1 MFMPISHP
9 WLAPRSPR
17 IAGTEGGTQTREER
31 SPSWCA
37 QQVAVALDDRWWRS
51 DRGSRMLLKAS
62 ELATPRSRGVLCR
75 AWVRRQSAT
84 TVERE
89 PGGGRPPQAPPPPR
103 PPPRRVGG
111 VGPPPE
117 PGPGPCRAGVV
128 HAPAACLVCPDEV
141 VRARA
146 IDGTR
151 CEYRNRQSDGHA
163 QYVETVAA
171 IVHIF
176 LNRRM
181 PCH

>member
-89 PGGGRPPQAPPPPR
+89 PGRERPPL
-103 PPPRRVGG
+103 
-111 VGPPPE
+111 PPPE
-117 PGPGPCRAGVV
+117 PGPEPCREGVV
-128 HAPAACLVCPDEV
+128 HAPAACLIRPDKQVLARV
-141 VRARA
+141 VNTTPCRSRNWQPARRAPRLEMV
-146 IDGTR
+146 ICR
-151 CEYRNRQSDGHA
+151 R
-163 QYVETVAA
+163 
-171 IVHIF
+171 IFF
-176 LNRRM
+176 LNRRDS
-181 PCH
+181 CH

>member
-37 QQVAVALDDRWWRS
+37 QQVAVALDDRRWRS
-51 DRGSRMLLKAS
+51 DRGSRMSLKAS
-62 ELATPRSRGVLCR
+62 ELVTPISRGVLCR
-75 AWVRRQSAT
+75 ACVRRQSAT

-89 PGGGRPPQAPPPPR
+89 PGRERPPL
-103 PPPRRVGG
+103 
-111 VGPPPE
+111 PPPE
-117 PGPGPCRAGVV
+117 PGPEPFRAGVV
-128 HAPAACLVCPDEV
+128 HAPAACFVCPDEV

-163 QYVETVAA
+163 QHVETVAA

>member
-17 IAGTEGGTQTREER
+17 IAGTEGGTQTREQR
-31 SPSWCA
+31 SPSRCA
-37 QQVAVALDDRWWRS
+37 QQVAVALDDRRWWS
-51 DRGSRMLLKAS
+51 DSGSRMLLKAS
-62 ELATPRSRGVLCR
+62 ELVTPISRGVLCR
-75 AWVRRQSAT
+75 ACVRRQSAT

-89 PGGGRPPQAPPPPR
+89 PGRERPPL
-103 PPPRRVGG
+103 
-111 VGPPPE
+111 PPPE

-151 CEYRNRQSDGHA
+151 CKYRNRQFDGHA
-163 QYVETVAA
+163 QYVDTVAA
-171 IVHIF
+171 VVHIF
-176 LNRRM
+176 LNWRM

>member
-1 MFMPISHP
+1 MSMPISHP
-9 WLAPRSPR
+9 WLAPLSLHIVRR
-17 IAGTEGGTQTREER
+17 KGGTQTREER

-37 QQVAVALDDRWWRS
+37 QQGPVALDDGTWRS
-51 DRGSRMLLKAS
+51 DRVSRMLLKAS
-62 ELATPRSRGVLCR
+62 ELVTPRSRGVLCR
-75 AWVRRQSAT
+75 AWLCDEARTAAKRQSGR
-84 TVERE
+84 ER
-89 PGGGRPPQAPPPPR
+89 PRLPP
-103 PPPRRVGG
+103 
-111 VGPPPE
+111 
-117 PGPGPCRAGVV
+117 PGPGPGPSTMGVA

-151 CEYRNRQSDGHA
+151 CEYRNRHSDGHA
-163 QYVETVAA
+163 QHVETVAA

>member
-9 WLAPRSPR
+9 WLAPPSPG

-37 QQVAVALDDRWWRS
+37 HEGPALMDDRGWWRES
-51 DRGSRMLLKAS
+51 LSRKLLRAGG
-62 ELATPRSRGVLCR
+62 LLTPRSRGVLCR

-89 PGGGRPPQAPPPPR
+89 PGRERPPL
-103 PPPRRVGG
+103 
-111 VGPPPE
+111 PPPE

-141 VRARA
+141 VRARG
-146 IDGTR
+146 IDGPR

>member
-37 QQVAVALDDRWWRS
+37 QQVAVALDDGRWRS
-51 DRGSRMLLKAS
+51 ERVSRMLLKAS
-62 ELATPRSRGVLCR
+62 ELVTPRSRGVLCR

-89 PGGGRPPQAPPPPR
+89 PGRERPPL
-103 PPPRRVGG
+103 
-111 VGPPPE
+111 PPPE

-128 HAPAACLVCPDEV
+128 HAPAACLIRPDRRDRAHVVDTTPCMVSKRAAHSSRTAPREGCPPSQTFPDR
-141 VRARA
+141 RA
-146 IDGTR
+146 
-151 CEYRNRQSDGHA
+151 S
-163 QYVETVAA
+163 
-171 IVHIF
+171 
-176 LNRRM
+176 
-181 PCH
+181 CH

>member
-37 QQVAVALDDRWWRS
+37 QQGPVALDDGTWRS
-51 DRGSRMLLKAS
+51 ERVSRMLLKAS
-62 ELATPRSRGVLCR
+62 ELVTPRSRGVFCR
-75 AWVRRQSAT
+75 ALVRRESAT

-89 PGGGRPPQAPPPPR
+89 PGRERPPL
-103 PPPRRVGG
+103 
-111 VGPPPE
+111 PPPE

>member
-89 PGGGRPPQAPPPPR
+89 PGRERPPLPPP
-103 PPPRRVGG
+103 G
-111 VGPPPE
+111 
-117 PGPGPCRAGVV
+117 PGPGPCGGGVV